1 MGGCTMRYKIMV
13 VGNTISITD
22 SVAKTLM
29 KRNQVIRSSLLIED
43 FQMVFEQED
52 PDLVV
57 FCLQT
62 ATMEQIAQLV
72 KKQKE
77 IGLLNKEIVIVGDE
91 NQRLMF
97 KAVAVRFQPLEW
109 SIDRDLS
116 GLMDRIDEIMRSNPM
131 YEELY
136 LKRILIVDDDVRGG
150 AYLTSILQGEYDS
163 VLADNGIEAIHFLSS
178 LKIDGVILSY
188 DLESM
193 PGKQLYT
200 KIRSQKNAEQL
211 PILFMTANRS
221 KEVILDCVALKPQ
234 GLLIKP
240 LLQKDVLEALHKVFD

>member
-1 MGGCTMRYKIMV
+1 MV

-22 SVAKTLM
+22 AVAKILI
-29 KRNQVIRSSLLIED
+29 KRNQVIRSSLMIEE
-43 FQMVFEQED
+43 FQMTFEQEE

-72 KKQKE
+72 RNQKE
-77 IGLLNKEIVIVGDE
+77 MGLLNKEIVIIGDE
-91 NQRLMF
+91 KQRQMF
-97 KAVAVRFQPLEW
+97 KTVAIRFQPLEW
-109 SIDRDLS
+109 SLERDLA
-116 GLMDRIDEIMRSNPM
+116 GLMDRIDETMRNNPL

-136 LKRILIVDDDVRGG
+136 LKRILVVDDDVRGG
-150 AYLTSILQGEYDS
+150 AYIKSILQGEYDAE
-163 VLADNGIEAIHFLSS
+163 VAENGIDAIHL
-178 LKIDGVILSY
+178 LGTMKIDGVIISY

-193 PGKQLYT
+193 PGKQLYQ
-200 KIRSQKNAEQL
+200 KIRSQTNSEKL

>member
-1 MGGCTMRYKIMV
+1 MRYKIMV

-22 SVAKTLM
+22 AVAKVLM
-29 KRNQVIRSSLLIED
+29 KKNQVVRSSLMIEE
-43 FQMVFEQED
+43 FQRAFEQED

-72 KKQKE
+72 KKNKE
-77 IGLLNKEIVIVGDE
+77 MDLLSKEIVIVGDE
-91 NQRLMF
+91 KQRQMF
-97 KAVAVRFQPLEW
+97 KSVAIRFQPLEW
-109 SIDRDLS
+109 SLERDLS
-116 GLMDRIDEIMRSNPM
+116 GLMDQIDEIMRNNPL

-136 LKRILIVDDDVRGG
+136 LKRILVVDDDVRGG
-150 AYLTSILQGEYDS
+150 AYIKSLLQGEYDA
-163 VLADNGIEAIHFLSS
+163 VVAENGIEAIHL
-178 LKIDGVILSY
+178 LGTMKIDCVIISY

-193 PGKQLYT
+193 PGKQLYQ
-200 KIRSQKNAEQL
+200 KIRSQKNSEKL

-221 KEVILDCVALKPQ
+221 KDVILDCVALKPQ